1 MSDTHSLKAKVL
13 IVDDDAVV
21 RDSLTKWFESE
32 GYQVGAATG
41 GQQALAML
49 EANGWDVLL
58 VDIKM
63 PGIDGMDLQSRV
75 HSIDANLP
83 VILMTGY
90 ATVESAVRAL
100 KNGAYDYITKPF
112 DPDDLVHLVQKA
124 AEHRR
129 ARQEVDRLRK
139 NIEQVMPPSDLIGQS
154 PAMKRVHELIQ
165 TVAPT
170 DATVLVTGESGTGKE
185 IVARAI
191 HNASNRR
198 FHPMV
203 VIHCGAL
210 SESLLESEL
219 FGYERGAFTG
229 ANERRKGK
237 FEVADGG
244 SVFLDEISDI
254 SFRTQTDLLRVLQ
267 EKEITRVGGHSPVRL
282 DFRCIAATNKRLESL
297 VAEGK
302 FRPDLFYRLNVF
314 NIDLPPL
321 RQRREDIPVLAAHF
335 LHKFAESMNRATPSL
350 SQGALE
356 LLLDYPWP
364 GNVRELE
371 NSIERSMLISRKTEI
386 EPSDFPFQLQSVSP
400 TPAGHSL
407 EDIERRHIE
416 KILQETSFNLSRS
429 ARILGIDRT
438 TLYNKIRRYNLR

>member
-1 MSDTHSLKAKVL
+1 
-13 IVDDDAVV
+13 
-21 RDSLTKWFESE
+21 
-32 GYQVGAATG
+32 
-41 GQQALAML
+41 
-49 EANGWDVLL
+49 
-58 VDIKM
+58 
-63 PGIDGMDLQSRV
+63 
-75 HSIDANLP
+75 
-83 VILMTGY
+83 
-90 ATVESAVRAL
+90 
-100 KNGAYDYITKPF
+100 
-112 DPDDLVHLVQKA
+112 
-124 AEHRR
+124 
-129 ARQEVDRLRK
+129 
-139 NIEQVMPPSDLIGQS
+139 
-154 PAMKRVHELIQ
+154 
-165 TVAPT
+165 
-170 DATVLVTGESGTGKE
+170 
-185 IVARAI
+185 
-191 HNASNRR
+191 
-198 FHPMV
+198 
-203 VIHCGAL
+203 
-210 SESLLESEL
+210 
-219 FGYERGAFTG
+219 
-229 ANERRKGK
+229 
-237 FEVADGG
+237 VADGG

-407 EDIERRHIE
+407 EDMERRHIE